1 MSTVLAALDA
11 SPAARAVLE
20 TALGIGELTGTTVR
34 AIHVQRD
41 TAETPKVLAA
51 RSEVPLRLLT
61 GPVESALLAAIAE
74 TDVVAA
80 ALGARATPG
89 GRRPVGLT
97 ARHVLEQTN
106 KPIVVVPPEAVG
118 VPPRPIRR
126 LLVPLEGTGTS
137 SRPILETLF
146 PLLDRD
152 VELVVLH
159 VFTEHTLPRILDHP
173 IRDMDLLRG
182 EFLARHCPDA
192 ASIELRTGPVGQRVA
207 EVCGEQGSDLV
218 VLSWSQDSS
227 AGRAA
232 VVREV
237 VGSSAVPVLL
247 LPVASANPGSL
258 DRPRGQGQFTPPR
271 R

>member
-1 MSTVLAALDA
+1 MTTVIAALDA
-11 SPAARAVLE
+11 SPAARPVLE
-20 TALGIGELTGTTVR
+20 TAIGIGELTGTLVE
-34 AIHVQRD
+34 AIHVQHD
-41 TAETPKVLAA
+41 TAETPEVLDA

-61 GPVESALLAAIAE
+61 GPVGPALLAAIAE
-74 TDVVAA
+74 AGVLVAV
-80 ALGARATPG
+80 LGARATPH

-97 ARHVLEQTN
+97 ARHVLEQTH
-106 KPIVVVPPEAVG
+106 KPIVVVPPDAVG
-118 VPPRPIRR
+118 GPTRPIRR
-126 LLVPLEGTGTS
+126 LLVPLEGTGAS

-173 IRDMDLLRG
+173 IRDMDLLRA

-192 ASIELRTGPVGQRVA
+192 ASIEMRTGAVGPRVA
-207 EVCGEQGSDLV
+207 EVCGERGSDLV

-237 VGSSAVPVLL
+237 LGSSAVPVLL
-247 LPVASANPGSL
+247 LPVAPADPTGP
-258 DRPRGQGQFTPPR
+258 DRP
-271 R
+271 